1 MNKNSL
7 IMLSVVAAMA
17 AIPAGEALALV
28 APHSHEISSAAAK
41 LLLNKEVI
49 LRPTTVPASTKRF
62 ANRFDSRTAIQ
73 VDALSGAVRLITG
86 DLSPTI
92 RFHSER
98 ELIDVATNWIA
109 AHEDIL
115 LVQLEDLVLVED
127 ATLITDDVQ
136 FLRFNV
142 TRSGT
147 PVEDAVVNFRFKH
160 GKLVQVQ
167 TRSFGEATDDT
178 RSDFVSAS
186 DAIERVAS
194 TATIQ
199 EQGQILRVQAT
210 DRGYRL
216 VRVNKALATIDSE
229 ILSVQTDTATGKIFE
244 VRDTRH
250 YANGMAHGSV
260 YPRTYYQSQTVD
272 AGMINMEVLVGS
284 SPIRTELNGN
294 FSFSGTIAPK
304 ITAVKGQRINVRTS
318 TGTAVSRTAAETNG
332 VWDLNLNVTAE
343 KDQAQ
348 VHTYHHLNL
357 IIQKAKQYIS
367 SPWMDRVLTANVNL
381 GQTCNAYW
389 NGSSVNFFSAG
400 GGCGNTGLIS
410 DVMYHEWG
418 HGLDDNT
425 GGIDDGA
432 YSEGFGDILSMI
444 MTNDSRLG
452 PGFRSNGGIV
462 RDMEPDKIYPK
473 DRGEVHAEGLIIGG
487 TFWDLFKALSAKHGA
502 EKAND
507 IVSGI
512 TFKTIFTATTY
523 NDVYDAALVV
533 NDNDNDSST
542 RSPDF
547 CEINAAFAAHGLA
560 TKSSDCP

>member
-17 AIPAGEALALV
+17 AIPAGKALALV

-49 LRPTTVPASTKRF
+49 LRPTTIAASTKRF

-73 VDALSGAVRLITG
+73 IDALSGAVRLITG

-199 EQGQILRVQAT
+199 EQGQVLRVQAT

-343 KDQAQ
+343 KDQSQ